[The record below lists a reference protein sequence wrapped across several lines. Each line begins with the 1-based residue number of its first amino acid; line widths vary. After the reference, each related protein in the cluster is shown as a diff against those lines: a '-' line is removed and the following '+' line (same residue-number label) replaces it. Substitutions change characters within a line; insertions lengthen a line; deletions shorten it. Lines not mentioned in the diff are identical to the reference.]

1 MPGLFTCYLARLAHF
16 STKYVVFY
24 SEILLLEK
32 VLQVFGK

>member
-1 MPGLFTCYLARLAHF
+1 MPGLFTCYLGRLAHF
-16 STKYVVFY
+16 STKYVN